1 VCSYCGVEVAN
12 PRQCVICEGLFCD
25 EHVERI
31 KIGEIKKGKFK
42 RDVYAYVC
50 INCLEE
56 VKKLKEKPIEEWGEE
71 EKGKFGSMVKNVL
84 KALGI
89 AGLVVITALFSFAFK
104 LLKGLLGGEEG
115 EGEGEAEIEEPL
127 GEIISFTAAEDS
139 TFTEGE
145 TFRESWEDS
154 TLSSSL

>member
-1 VCSYCGVEVAN
+1 MCSYCGVEVAN

-71 EKGKFGSMVKNVL
+71 EKGKFGSMVGKIL
-84 KALGI
+84 ATLGA
-89 AGLVVITALFSFAFK
+89 AGLIVVTALFSFAFK
-104 LLKGLLGGEEG
+104 LLKKLLGGEG
-115 EGEGEAEIEEPL
+115 EDAGEAESENIESLSETW
-127 GEIISFTAAEDS
+127 SFITEDT

-154 TLSSSL
+154 TLNV

>member
-1 VCSYCGVEVAN
+1 MCSYCGVEVAN

-50 INCLEE
+50 INCLKE

-71 EKGKFGSMVKNVL
+71 EKGKFGSMVGKIL
-84 KALGI
+84 ATLGA
-89 AGLVVITALFSFAFK
+89 AGLIVVTTLFSFAFK
-104 LLKGLLGGEEG
+104 LLKSILGGESEEKG
-115 EGEGEAEIEEPL
+115 EIEEIEVEEVTE
-127 GEIISFTAAEDS
+127 EIEE
-139 TFTEGE
+139 TFTEE
-145 TFRESWEDS
+145 ISFSEE
-154 TLSSSL
+154 